1 MLSNNQSENRRLVR
15 INQKEEKNVVCELNG
30 KKIKKIKKKYKKR
43 KMRNVDLM

>member
-30 KKIKKIKKKYKKR
+30 KKIKKKYKKR